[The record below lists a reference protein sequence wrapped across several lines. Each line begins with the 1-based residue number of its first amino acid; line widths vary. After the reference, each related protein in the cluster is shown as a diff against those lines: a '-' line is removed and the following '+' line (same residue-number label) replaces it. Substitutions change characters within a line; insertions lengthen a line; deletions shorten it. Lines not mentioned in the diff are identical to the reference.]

1 MDALDALKA
10 ITAGKAAIDGIKV
23 LKEYANEIKDV
34 QKRGEFMRIIGGLSI
49 ELAET
54 QMKLAEQTQ
63 DNINLRDKINALEK
77 EVEKLKNPKS
87 KPIIKDELYYI
98 EDDGPFCPACYD
110 NNNKLIRVSEA
121 PDALKALGRYRCPV
135 CKAKYK

>member
-10 ITAGKAAIDGIKV
+10 ITSGKAAIDGIKV
-23 LKEYANEIKDV
+23 LAEYADGIKDV
-34 QKRGEFMRIIGGLSI
+34 QKRGEFMRIIGELSI
-49 ELAET
+49 KLAET

-63 DNINLRDKINALEK
+63 DNINLKEKINALEK

-87 KPIIKDELYYI
+87 KPIIKDGLYYI
-98 EDDGPFCPACYD
+98 EDDGPFCPGCYD

-121 PDALKALGRYRCPV
+121 PDAMKVLGRYRCQV
-135 CKAKYK
+135 CKAQYK